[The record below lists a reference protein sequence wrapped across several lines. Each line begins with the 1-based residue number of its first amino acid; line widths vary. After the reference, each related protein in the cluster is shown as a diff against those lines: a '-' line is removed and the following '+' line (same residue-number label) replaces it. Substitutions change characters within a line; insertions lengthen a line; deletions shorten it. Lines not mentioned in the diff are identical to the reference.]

1 MNKILEL
8 RSKRNTL
15 WEQTKAF
22 LEEHRGENGLVASDA
37 VEQYDRMAQE
47 VKALGAEIERL
58 EQQAQVDAQLAAPT
72 SRPVSGKPM
81 IVTEERAATKT
92 GTKEYTE
99 AFWNMIRNRG
109 NYGEVHNAL
118 SVGEDSEGGFT
129 VPDEFERKLVEALEG
144 NNIFRG
150 MATVIRTSSGTRKIP
165 IAEDTGEASWID
177 EGEEIPESDTTFGQT
192 MLSAYKLGTMIKISN
207 ELLNDSA
214 FDLASYIARRF
225 GVRMGN
231 AEERAF
237 ITGDGVGKPL
247 GLLDDAGAKVGVT
260 AAKTTAISF
269 DEVFQLYYALKAPY
283 RKKAEFLCNEALV
296 LQLMTIKDNNG
307 NYIWKPGLDIGK
319 PDTLLNRPLK
329 TSAFMPEVAAGNK
342 VMAFGGY
349 SYYWIADRQN
359 RTFRRLN
366 ELYARTD
373 QVGFLTTQRVDGK
386 LILPEAVQVLQMKA
400 GA

>member
-37 VEQYDRMAQE
+37 VEQYNRMAQE
-47 VKALGAEIERL
+47 VKDLGAEIERL
-58 EQQAQVDAQLAAPT
+58 EQQAQIDAQLAAPT

-81 IVTEERAATKT
+81 IMTEERAATKT

-247 GLLDDAGAKVGVT
+247 GLLDDAGAKIGVT

-283 RKKAEFLCNEALV
+283 RKKAEFLCSEALV

-342 VMAFGGY
+342 VMAFGDY

-386 LILPEAVQVLQMKA
+386 LILPEAVQVLRMKA